1 MLQAHIIPSVYI
13 SAALLIVNFNSAMQK
28 LFSLGKKKKKAI
40 ELLSLFLVYII
51 NQREVTS
58 LVLQTC
64 VALILG
70 VHTGYVTLQDD

>member
-1 MLQAHIIPSVYI
+1 
-13 SAALLIVNFNSAMQK
+13 MQK

-64 VALILG
+64 VVLILG